1 MKTFL
6 LALTLGSLAT
16 VAAAADSKYYS
27 PEITA
32 LHTECA
38 AKYYANEYK
47 DKADYAK
54 EKDAYAKNEYSGA
67 KSECSEQQYAAYLE
81 GVDPAR
87 VMAAYPSAAGRPA
100 GYKGDYKADY
110 KADAAKPYKPDGDP
124 DAKYD
129 KAQYD
134 KTEKK

>member
-6 LALTLGSLAT
+6 LALTLGSVAS

-27 PEITA
+27 PEIAA
-32 LHTECA
+32 LHSECA

-47 DKADYAK
+47 SKEDYSK
-54 EKDAYAKNEYSGA
+54 DKDAYAKNEYSGA

-81 GVDPAR
+81 SADPAR
-87 VMAAYPSAAGRPA
+87 VMAAYPSAAGRPP
-100 GYKGDYKADY
+100 GYKADYKAGY
-110 KADAAKPYKPDGDP
+110 KADAAKPYKSDGDP

-129 KAQYD
+129 KAYEKTD
-134 KTEKK
+134 KK